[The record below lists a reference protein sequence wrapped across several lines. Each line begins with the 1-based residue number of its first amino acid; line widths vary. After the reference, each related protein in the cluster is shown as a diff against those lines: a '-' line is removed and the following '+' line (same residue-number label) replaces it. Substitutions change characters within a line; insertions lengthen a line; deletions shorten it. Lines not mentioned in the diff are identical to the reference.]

1 MAESRSEYEAQALKD
16 LIEVAVALKKSGM
29 LDLLKALS
37 ERSEE
42 LMTLM
47 ADDITLYR
55 ALGLMDAAGSGLD
68 KVDPDDIIDSKQTIE
83 DLTRCT
89 IRSMAEVSRKGV
101 KPVGL
106 TGMLGALR
114 DKDVQVGLG
123 LLIQLAKG
131 LGACYSS
138 RKK

>member
-1 MAESRSEYEAQALKD
+1 MSDRGELEAQALKD

-37 ERSEE
+37 EKSEE

-55 ALGLMDAAGSGLD
+55 AIGLMDAAGAGIY
-68 KVDPDDIIDSKQTIE
+68 KADPDDIIDSKLAIE
-83 DLTRCT
+83 DLTKCT
-89 IRSMAEVSRKGV
+89 VKSMAELSRKGA

-106 TGMLGALR
+106 LGALGALR
-114 DKDVQVGLG
+114 DRDVQVGLG
-123 LLIQLAKG
+123 ILIQIAKG
-131 LGACYSS
+131 LGACYS
-138 RKK
+138 KKKG